1 MKKEMNYSFTYPE
14 LLNLNLQ
21 YNETDK
27 NAFRDLSSDTQS
39 LKVGILKN
47 IKENINI
54 GMNSNID
61 LKNNYSPYTQT
72 IQLSLLDDCSRL
84 DISYRD
90 VRFND
95 NYNTKPNQT
104 ISIRYTMDYL
114 GFFGYEQRSNL
125 FFEEAGNLNYGL

>member
-1 MKKEMNYSFTYPE
+1 M
-14 LLNLNLQ
+14 
-21 YNETDK
+21 
-27 NAFRDLSSDTQS
+27 
-39 LKVGILKN
+39 GILKN
-47 IKENINI
+47 INENINI